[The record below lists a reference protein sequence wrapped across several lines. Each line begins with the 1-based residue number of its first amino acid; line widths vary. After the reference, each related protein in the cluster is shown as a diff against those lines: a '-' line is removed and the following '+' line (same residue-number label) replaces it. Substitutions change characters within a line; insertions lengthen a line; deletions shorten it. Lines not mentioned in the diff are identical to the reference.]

1 VFLSSYARLQQTQQ
15 SQIEELR
22 EENEL
27 LRQKNA
33 RQAEKMRMVMK
44 AIKRVSGDGVPRGM
58 PEQQCPEE
66 TASESSGQK
75 SVGICSR
82 TSDGS
87 HGIKWS
93 GGEGTPA
100 GVHSSCSQGLPV
112 APSSRSKLRET
123 QSKREL
129 GAHEHFSRAK
139 KEGGKNAMA
148 VHVKCPPSKGDELV
162 MADHAEHVFKPN
174 FKIQP
179 QTKECVP
186 KGAVKGGGRVQ
197 RGWLK
202 EPRLPLADMG
212 NAPYAE
218 RPGAAAAP
226 VSAGL
231 ASSVRGSKDEF
242 EQASSPSLV
251 SRPRGTA
258 SPSHPGGAGL
268 PFMLSRPGAHGGDED
283 SGSGGRDNA
292 REEEV
297 ESEELLA
304 NAGSEQLQ
312 RIQEPLR
319 RGLKRR
325 PWERPRPSARPTSRP
340 ELSVHSRDRG
350 PASTTCVSPSPSAM
364 LSEPAAALGPR
375 VVTGA
380 GGRKQ
385 ISPGSHCPPSPRG
398 ASKPQSSLPSPTGP
412 IKAAHKVPQPQQ
424 HQQHRSVQVVRSRE
438 TRMALPAYA
447 CPECSGFLDAVGDL
461 FDREQILKKCSRH
474 RHAHKPYETPEG
486 FWDLSFPDSQ
496 DKH

>member
-1 VFLSSYARLQQTQQ
+1 MFLSSYARLQQTQK

-58 PEQQCPEE
+58 PEQQCPGE

-75 SVGICSR
+75 RVEMCSR
-82 TSDGS
+82 TIDGS
-87 HGIKWS
+87 HGMKWS
-93 GGEGTPA
+93 GGEGTLA
-100 GVHSSCSQGLPV
+100 GVHSPCSQGLPV
-112 APSSRSKLRET
+112 APSSRSKLRDT

-129 GAHEHFSRAK
+129 GAHEQFSRAK

-148 VHVKCPPSKGDELV
+148 VHVKCPPSKMGDELV

-186 KGAVKGGGRVQ
+186 KEAVKGGERGE

-202 EPRLPLADMG
+202 EPRLPLADRG

-218 RPGAAAAP
+218 RSGAAAGP
-226 VSAGL
+226 GSGGL
-231 ASSVRGSKDEF
+231 ASSVRGSRDEF

-251 SRPRGTA
+251 SRPREPA
-258 SPSHPGGAGL
+258 SLSHPGGAGL
-268 PFMLSRPGAHGGDED
+268 PFMLSRTDAHGGDED

-292 REEEV
+292 REV
-297 ESEELLA
+297 QVGSLA

-319 RGLKRR
+319 RSLKRR
-325 PWERPRPSARPTSRP
+325 LSERPRSSARPTSRP
-340 ELSVHSRDRG
+340 EQRVHSRGRG
-350 PASTTCVSPSPSAM
+350 PSSTTCVSPTPSAM
-364 LSEPAAALGPR
+364 LSEPAAAFGLR
-375 VVTGA
+375 VVPGA
-380 GGRKQ
+380 EGSKQ
-385 ISPGSHCPPSPRG
+385 MSPGSHCPPSPRG
-398 ASKPQSSLPSPTGP
+398 ASKPQPSLPSPTGP
-412 IKAAHKVPQPQQ
+412 IRPAHKVPQPQQ
-424 HQQHRSVQVVRSRE
+424 HQLHRSVQVVRSRE

-461 FDREQILKKCSRH
+461 LDREQILKKCSRH
-474 RHAHKPYETPEG
+474 RHVHKPYETPEG